1 MVVWVVYLEFR
12 FEGVG
17 NFERVGEFEGKGK
30 FEGIG
35 YMIWTFEGIGSFEGK
50 GTFEGIG
57 SVTERARAQ
66 PGRKL
71 SYAASCLVGSQIF
84 PTYVA
89 SLAHRS
95 SLCCLDLCNV
105 AFLPMTSF
113 FHKSSSVEMFSSSGL
128 LNLTSPRLAL
138 YR

>member
-1 MVVWVVYLEFR
+1 M
-12 FEGVG
+12 
-17 NFERVGEFEGKGK
+17 FEGKGK

-35 YMIWTFEGIGSFEGK
+35 CLIWTFEGIGSM
-50 GTFEGIG
+50 
-57 SVTERARAQ
+57 TERARAQ

-95 SLCCLDLCNV
+95 SLCCLV
-105 AFLPMTSF
+105 AQISLQCC
-113 FHKSSSVEMFSSSGL
+113 L
-128 LNLTSPRLAL
+128 SPNA
-138 YR
+138 